1 MSTVSCEKSVC
12 RRVKSHRY
20 FTLIELLVV
29 IAIIAILAAMLLPAL
44 SAARESARAN
54 NCRGNLKT
62 LGNTVVLYTADN
74 GDYIPNFQMP
84 RDETAWTLWAGAI
97 AKQLDGVSFW
107 NWGWLG
113 GSQEGT
119 KKIFQCPTLISSGE
133 ANTSK
138 TGGSVYHEI
147 TYSYYYR
154 AGYYDSTGNKYP
166 YSSAYK
172 PRTLAIIASPT
183 EALLIT
189 ENDKYADAKFA
200 FGYDAQ
206 TYLGAPHGK
215 TMNCLYV
222 DGHVEAVQDGK
233 YDVKTEYDKVIKA
246 FGD

>member
-1 MSTVSCEKSVC
+1 MKMHSDFLSP
-12 RRVKSHRY
+12 RHDGVKRSR

-84 RDETAWTLWAGAI
+84 RDATAWTLWAGAI

-107 NWGWLG
+107 NWGWQTG
-113 GSQEGT
+113 TQEST
-119 KKIFQCPTLISSGE
+119 KRVFECPTLISSGE
-133 ANTSK
+133 ANASK
-138 TGGSVYHEI
+138 TGGSVYKGI

-154 AGYYDSTGNKYP
+154 AGYYYNDKYP
-166 YSSAYK
+166 SNLAYK
-172 PRTLAIIASPT
+172 PRNLSIIASPT

-189 ENDKYADAKFA
+189 ENDKYADSKFA
-200 FGYDAQ
+200 FGHDAQ

-222 DGHVEAVQDGK
+222 DGHVESKQDGA
-233 YDVKTEYDKVIKA
+233 YDTATEYNKVIKA